1 MLMMRLIFY
10 VAASATDAVIQ
21 KKNRSSRT
29 ALITSKEEMED
40 IVSMIKSL
48 EESCLFV
55 KVASETI

>member
-10 VAASATDAVIQ
+10 VAASARDAVIQ
-21 KKNRSSRT
+21 IKVRSSRT

-40 IVSMIKSL
+40 IMSMIKSL
-48 EESCLFV
+48 EEPCLLV